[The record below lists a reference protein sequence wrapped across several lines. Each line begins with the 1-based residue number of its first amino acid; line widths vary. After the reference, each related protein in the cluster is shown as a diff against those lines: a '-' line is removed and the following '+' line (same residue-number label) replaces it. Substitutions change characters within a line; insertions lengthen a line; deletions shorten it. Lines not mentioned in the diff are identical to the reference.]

1 MNEEKKS
8 VSAGIRILGVFS
20 MIAAIL
26 CFVIGG
32 GVLFSMLSK
41 GFMASEALIVSL
53 FLMISGILKVWA
65 IILIWKIRKAGIL
78 LYSVSE
84 VLLFI
89 ALITFFSGHSENVV
103 LLNGLISLV
112 WSVLFIV
119 IYGLSVRN
127 KSPKS

>member
-1 MNEEKKS
+1 MNAEKKS

-20 MIAAIL
+20 IIAAIL

-41 GFMASEALIVSL
+41 GFMDSTGLVVSL
-53 FLMISGILKVWA
+53 FLMISGILKTWA
-65 IILIWKIRKAGIL
+65 IILIWKISKAGVL
-78 LYSVSE
+78 LYSLSE
-84 VLLFI
+84 VLLLI
-89 ALITFFSGHSENVV
+89 ALMTFMSGHSENVL

-119 IYGLSVRN
+119 IYGLSVKN
-127 KSPKS
+127 KAQKA

>member
-1 MNEEKKS
+1 M
-8 VSAGIRILGVFS
+8 
-20 MIAAIL
+20 
-26 CFVIGG
+26 
-32 GVLFSMLSK
+32 
-41 GFMASEALIVSL
+41 
-53 FLMISGILKVWA
+53 
-65 IILIWKIRKAGIL
+65 IWKIRKAGIL